1 MQSFKLLLS
10 LVSFPFPFLLT
21 FTLEDGSLPL
31 SAFLLALSPND
42 TDTLCECDS
51 FLGFLLDLI
60 IILICC
66 RVYDGICYL
75 LNELGDHGVIMLWQE
90 LVEFRSYII
99 VCFYCT
105 FKSLL

>member
-10 LVSFPFPFLLT
+10 LGSFPFPFLLT
-21 FTLEDGSLPL
+21 FTLEDGPLPL

-60 IILICC
+60 
-66 RVYDGICYL
+66 RYWFVA
-75 LNELGDHGVIMLWQE
+75 EFTTAFVI
-90 LVEFRSYII
+90 S
-99 VCFYCT
+99 
-105 FKSLL
+105 